1 MISSFS
7 KDQGYWLPA
16 KPESTVRACGGPS
29 CLWDVICYLPHSLC
43 SPWYLPQ
50 PQVQQ
55 SLCFVNMCRGSHRH
69 WAELE
74 TWPWASTFCSFDPTV
89 FPDQAS
95 SFYPPYLKARSMG
108 GKEIHHPLNLL
119 CFMIALEFY
128 NPDKPS
134 MDTLDQLFSLSCL
147 AKSMTAL
154 PSWDGQQLPG
164 LRATSTSPAFL
175 RAARTTHPGWQPTA
189 PDVEALPTAG

>member
-1 MISSFS
+1 M
-7 KDQGYWLPA
+7 GCHMLP
-16 KPESTVRACGGPS
+16 PP
-29 CLWDVICYLPHSLC
+29 SLC

-55 SLCFVNMCRGSHRH
+55 SLCEHVQREPQALGR
-69 WAELE
+69 ELE
-74 TWPWASTFCSFDPTV
+74 TWPWASIFCSFDPTV

-95 SFYPPYLKARSMG
+95 SFYPPYLKARSMR
-108 GKEIHHPLNLL
+108 GKEIHRPLNLL

-134 MDTLDQLFSLSCL
+134 MDTLDQPFSLSCL

-164 LRATSTSPAFL
+164 LRATSTSPAFP
-175 RAARTTHPGWQPTA
+175 RAARKTHPGWQTTA
-189 PDVEALPTAG
+189 PDVEALPAAG